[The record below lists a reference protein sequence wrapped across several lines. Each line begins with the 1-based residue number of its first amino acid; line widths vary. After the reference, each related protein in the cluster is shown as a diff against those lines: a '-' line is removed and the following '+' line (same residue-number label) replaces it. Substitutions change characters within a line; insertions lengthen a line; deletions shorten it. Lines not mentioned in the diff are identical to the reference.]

1 MFTSRLFWKP
11 FVYFSVLIATVG
23 LIGGLTTSQ
32 WQKEQLTDQLQ
43 QRLRNT
49 AISLEETV
57 RKTILS
63 DDFQR
68 LHGVIKDI
76 STKTTTRIT
85 VVALDGTV
93 YADTHEDPQVME
105 NHANREEL
113 LTAISNGEGHSLRHS
128 NTLNIGMLY
137 YAVRIK
143 HQEQVLG
150 CVRCA
155 LSTIEIN
162 NKVADIQSR
171 IAKLVIVVVVIG
183 LLLTGLVVYRMT
195 RPVVRLIEEARE
207 LTMLQLGKTIK
218 HGFEDEISELGRLL
232 NELGSALADRMAQL
246 EQNHHELL
254 TVLEGMD
261 EGVIAVDEQ
270 ERIRFANEAV
280 CEMFDLDLERD
291 QGRPIWEVIRNQ
303 LVETI
308 INQAKKTSEHFR
320 GEMEL
325 LGPPTR
331 YLALNAS
338 AIPTEDKDE
347 SGVIIVVHDIT
358 EIRRL
363 ENMRRDF
370 VANVSHELKTPLASI
385 QAYAETLL
393 DGALEDQDNNLT
405 FVGRIV
411 EQSERLNLLIQDLL
425 SIARVESSTQANE
438 YTIVNVA
445 EVLEKCIK
453 YHQPRAEKKSTVLI
467 VDHPSEVMVYAE
479 TEGIRQILDNLVDN
493 AIKYTPEGGEI
504 SVKIAIE
511 SKQVLIRVQDSGI
524 GISENHLQR
533 IFERFYRV
541 DKARSREL
549 GGTGLGLSIVKHLV
563 NAFGGTIDVT
573 SHPESGTAF
582 IILLPQAD
590 PMQSASVVSP

>member
-11 FVYFSVLIATVG
+11 FVYFSVLITIVG
-23 LIGGLTTSQ
+23 LIGGFTTSR

-49 AISLEETV
+49 AISLEEIT
-57 RKTILS
+57 KESMLS
-63 DDFQR
+63 GNFQR
-68 LHGVIKDI
+68 LHSIIKEI

-85 VVALDGTV
+85 VVTLDGTV
-93 YADTHEDPQVME
+93 YADTHEDPQIME
-105 NHANREEL
+105 NHADRDEL
-113 LTAISNGEGHSLRHS
+113 RLAIRNGEGHSLRHS

-137 YAVRIK
+137 YAVHIK
-143 HQEQVLG
+143 HQGQILG
-150 CVRCA
+150 CIRCA

-162 NKVADIQSR
+162 NKVTDIQSQ
-171 IAKLVIVVVVIG
+171 IAKLVLVVVIMG
-183 LLLTGLVVYRMT
+183 LLVTGLVVYRMT
-195 RPVVRLIEEARE
+195 RPVVKLIEEARE
-207 LTMLQLGKTIK
+207 LTTLQLGKTVS
-218 HGFEDEISELGRLL
+218 HGFDDEISELGRLL
-232 NELGSALADRMAQL
+232 NELSNALSDRMAQL

-261 EGVIAVDEQ
+261 EGVIAVNEQ

-303 LVETI
+303 MVETI

-325 LGPPTR
+325 LGPPSR

-338 AIPTEDKDE
+338 AIPAEDEDE

-393 DGALEDQDNNLT
+393 DGALEDEDNNRT
-405 FVGRIV
+405 FLGRIV

-445 EVLEKCIK
+445 KVLEKCMK
-453 YHQPRAEKKSTVLI
+453 YHQPRAKKKSIALI
-467 VDHPSEVMVYAE
+467 VDTPSEVMVYAE
-479 TEGIRQILDNLVDN
+479 IEGIRQILDNLVDN
-493 AIKYTPEGGEI
+493 AIKYTPEGGEV
-504 SVKIAIE
+504 SVKIAVE

-549 GGTGLGLSIVKHLV
+549 GGTGLGLSIVKNLV

-573 SHPESGTAF
+573 SHPESGTVF
-582 IILLPQAD
+582 IIWLPQAD
-590 PMQSASVVSP
+590 SMQSASVVSL